1 VLKKATF
8 YSSSKNPV
16 LIFVVAVFAYPPV
29 WALRRAS
36 VASGRGWV
44 GVKLIL
50 HVQRTSKVR
59 RTPNRFF
66 FNTLSRE

>member
-1 VLKKATF
+1 MLPLAVQIFSRKVLNKATF

-16 LIFVVAVFAYPPV
+16 LIF
-29 WALRRAS
+29 
-36 VASGRGWV
+36 GGGWV

-59 RTPNRFF
+59 RT
-66 FNTLSRE
+66 